1 MSSVKLT
8 NDAYRAYCRADLY
21 YSVDTPDYR
30 EEWLE
35 FHNQLSYAQQMEHS
49 NARVAIL
56 AEELDKFLADPE
68 VADYLKG
75 PR

>member
-21 YSVDTPDYR
+21 YSADTPDHR

-35 FHNQLSYAQQMEHS
+35 FLGQLTREEQMVFS
-49 NARVAIL
+49 SGAPKIL
-56 AEELDKFLADPE
+56 SEELDKFLADPD
-68 VADYLKG
+68 ANPYLKG